1 MTDEQIERL
10 AELVF
15 QKLLAK
21 QNEWDEKFNRDM
33 GAELE
38 LPDSV
43 HIATQLAV
51 SEMLLKQYVEAE
63 DYHMAGELQKTIELL
78 NNKLKQNE

>member
-38 LPDSV
+38 LPDYA

-63 DYHMAGELQKTIELL
+63 EYYMAGEIQKTIELL

>member
-33 GAELE
+33 GIELE

-43 HIATQLAV
+43 HIATQLAI

-63 DYHMAGELQKTIELL
+63 EYYMAGEIQKTIELL